1 MSDELTTNTDYRPGE
16 VDYEALTGERL
27 AAAAAALSGAVSECE
42 VEIRLRVWEPELAA
56 FRAAQPLD
64 LEDRRVA
71 GSSLEA
77 QLTSAKAVRA

>member
-1 MSDELTTNTDYRPGE
+1 MTNDQTTSFEDGT
-16 VDYEALTGERL
+16 VAIDYEALTGERL

-42 VEIRLRVWEPELAA
+42 VEIRLRAWEQELAA
-56 FRAAQPLD
+56 FRTAQPLD

-77 QLTSAKAVRA
+77 QLTSAKAASR